1 MKKQADFN
9 IYLPMTNID
18 DSDIINRFL
27 DGDKEAYSLIYKKY
41 VKELFSYG
49 TGLGYDMET
58 LKDVVQ
64 DLFYKILCKPKSLK
78 DVSNLKYFLLRSLKN
93 GLLNTSRSSVKTDSL
108 DSYTHIFA
116 NKVTILDQLIEIEDK
131 IQIEKYIESLLN
143 KLTSRQKEA
152 IYLRYIQSLDYEEIA
167 ELLDMEIPSV
177 RNLVARGINKI
188 RENHVKALILPHTIF
203 LFFN

>member
-1 MKKQADFN
+1 
-9 IYLPMTNID
+9 MTNID

>member
-1 MKKQADFN
+1 
-9 IYLPMTNID
+9 MTNVD

-41 VKELFSYG
+41 IKELFSYG

-78 DVSNLKYFLLRSLKN
+78 DVSNLKYFLFRSLKN
-93 GLLNTSRSSVKTDSL
+93 GLLNTSRSSAKTDNL
-108 DSYTHIFA
+108 DSYTHVFA

-131 IQIEKYIESLLN
+131 IEIEKYIESLLN

-167 ELLDMEIPSV
+167 ELLNMEIPSV

-188 RENHVKALILPHTIF
+188 RESHVKVLILPHTIF